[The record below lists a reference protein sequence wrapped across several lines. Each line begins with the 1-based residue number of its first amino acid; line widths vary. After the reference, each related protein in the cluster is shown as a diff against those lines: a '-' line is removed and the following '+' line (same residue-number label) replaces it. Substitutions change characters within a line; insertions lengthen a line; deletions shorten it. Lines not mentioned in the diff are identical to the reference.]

1 VEKRDDKKWA
11 YKTVGKPHPV
21 VDGIERATG
30 RARYAVDL
38 FLPGMLHGKILRSPH
53 PHAGIL
59 NIDTSRASRLKGV
72 KAVITGADTPR
83 RKYGGLPMF
92 PETVDEYGLAVD
104 KVRYEGDEIAAVA
117 AVDEETA
124 REALELIRV
133 EYDILPAVF
142 DPLEAMSE
150 GVPLI
155 HSAPGNIAF
164 EGEMAFGDVEKGF
177 KESDYIREDEFTTPM
192 MSHCPLEPHAGLAS
206 VGASGKVTVWSS
218 TQSPYFVQK
227 DLSQL
232 LGLPLDKIQVIKT
245 HVGGAF
251 GGKIEALAP
260 EFCCALLSMKT
271 GRPVKISY
279 SREEEFITARHRHP
293 TIIRLKTGFKKDGT
307 LVAKECRAVM
317 DGGAYNSFGPG
328 IFGRIGGQISL
339 VYRVPNMA
347 FKGYRVYTN
356 KPVCGAMRGVTNFQA
371 RFADDSQMDMI
382 AADLGMDPVE
392 IRLKNA
398 RLPGET
404 TPHGWKVTSCGLTE
418 CLEKIEEKRK
428 SVRQGSEDPRKKVG
442 VGVSCWGY
450 YSGSKVGHG
459 GSGIFM
465 RLNENGTIS
474 LTTGASEIGQGLHTI
489 LSQIA
494 AEELG
499 LSLDRVQVLSGD
511 TDYTPV
517 DLGSWLSRTTYFTGN
532 AVLEAARD
540 VKRQVLRTAAEMLQA
555 DADHLVCKDNA
566 VCDSADPQKKVPIED
581 VAKFSIYQGRKG
593 ILATGYFD
601 VDLGVSNPRT
611 GVGNASPAYAFGALM
626 AEVEVHTGT
635 GQVSVRRISSA
646 TDCGY
651 TINPLTAAGQIQGA
665 SVMGLG
671 GALFEE
677 LKIEDGHVLNPSFL
691 DYKVPRATDAPEQET
706 FFVETEDPGGPFGA
720 KGIAEGATIPVAPA
734 IANAVYDA
742 IGRRIKSLPLTPE
755 KVLEAQKDT
764 KPS

>member
-1 VEKRDDKKWA
+1 M
-11 YKTVGKPHPV
+11 VGKATPV

-30 RARYAVDL
+30 RAKYAVDI

-53 PHAGIL
+53 PHARIL
-59 NIDTSRASRLKGV
+59 HIDTSRASKLKGI
-72 KAVITGADTPR
+72 KAVITGMDTPK

-117 AVDEETA
+117 AVDEESA
-124 REALELIRV
+124 SEALELIRI
-133 EYDILPAVF
+133 EYEILPAVF
-142 DPLEAMSE
+142 DPREAMLE
-150 GVPLI
+150 GAPLV
-155 HSAPGNIAF
+155 HRASRNIAF
-164 EGEMAFGDVEKGF
+164 EGEMTFGDVEKGF
-177 KESDYIREDEFTTPM
+177 KEADLIREDEFTTPM
-192 MSHCPLEPHAGLAS
+192 MSHCPLEPHTGLAS
-206 VGASGKVTVWSS
+206 VSPSGKVTVWSS

-232 LGLPLDKIQVIKT
+232 LGISLDRIRVIKT
-245 HVGGAF
+245 YVGGAF

-260 EFCCALLSMKT
+260 EFCCAFLSMKT
-271 GRPVKISY
+271 GLPVKITY
-279 SREEEFITARHRHP
+279 SREEEFITTRHRHP

-307 LVAKECRAVM
+307 LVAKECQAIM

-339 VYRVPNMA
+339 VYRIPNFA

-382 AADLGMDPVE
+382 ARDLGMDPIE
-392 IRLKNA
+392 IRLRNA
-398 RLPGET
+398 RRSGET
-404 TPHGWKVTSCGLTE
+404 TPHGWRVTSCGLKE
-418 CLEKIEEKRK
+418 CLQKITERRK
-428 SVRQGSEDPRKKVG
+428 SVRRKSQNPLKKLG

-450 YSGSKVGHG
+450 YSGSRVGHG

-465 RLNENGTIS
+465 RLNENGTIA
-474 LTTGASEIGQGLHTI
+474 LITGASEIGQGLHTI
-489 LSQIA
+489 LSQLA

-532 AVLEAARD
+532 AVLDAAKEF
-540 VKRQVLRTAAEMLQA
+540 KRQIIRTAAAMLQV
-555 DADHLVCKDNA
+555 DTDSLVCKHNSVFDT
-566 VCDSADPQKKVPIED
+566 ADPQKRVMIED
-581 VAKFSIYQGRKG
+581 VAKFAIYNKRNA

-601 VDLGVSNPRT
+601 ADLGASNPKT

-626 AEVEVHTGT
+626 AEVEIHTGT
-635 GQVSVRRISSA
+635 GQVTVRRITSA

-651 TINPLTAAGQIQGA
+651 TINPLTATGQIQGA

-677 LKIEDGHVLNPSFL
+677 LIVKDGHVLNPSFL

-734 IANAVYDA
+734 IANAICDA
-742 IGRRIKSLPLTPE
+742 IGVRIKSLPLTPE
-755 KVLEAQKDT
+755 KILGLLNDEELK
-764 KPS
+764 